1 MLASLRTADPQ
12 LHAAEPPS
20 HLAAARWRGSAL
32 CQPLAETNC
41 RRGELH
47 LVAGSLEK
55 ERWLCAGAVPYFGV
69 VLLPRS
75 GPCVLKGCRCRCLV
89 RGCCWHHAVAVAV
102 VMFAGYLEKLSGHAK
117 NSSWKLQEFK
127 SRSRR
132 PGSYFS
138 CSFLGS
144 PVGRGTEVPGA
155 AALCCLADS
164 DHCSGSA

>member
-20 HLAAARWRGSAL
+20 RLAAARWRGSVL

-41 RRGELH
+41 RRGELR

-55 ERWLCAGAVPYFGV
+55 ERWVCGGAVPYFGV

-75 GPCVLKGCRCRCLV
+75 DPRVLKGCRLGV
-89 RGCCWHHAVAVAV
+89 WHRAVAVAV
-102 VMFAGYLEKLSGHAK
+102 VMFAGYLDKLSGHAK

-144 PVGRGTEVPGA
+144 PVGRGTEVPRA
-155 AALCCLADS
+155 AALYCLADS